1 MFPSQAA
8 NFNIEALSGICGSIS
23 IACWVVV
30 FSPQI
35 IENFRRGS
43 ADGLS
48 LLFLII
54 WLAGD
59 VFNILGAVLQGVLPT
74 MVILAVYYTLAD
86 IVLLGQCFYYRGFNI
101 RGELSSSPSPER
113 EPVATGAL
121 DSEESGTEAASQPTE
136 RSVLLPKPN
145 GHVHIIQ
152 ESAEAGRSRRRSSDG
167 ARPVSSSLTH
177 GRRHSVTSIRDIL
190 HTHVDGTHL
199 SPATPFID
207 TVSDAVRSQRRRHRI
222 STIQAILFNTT
233 AIALVCTAGVLG
245 WYVTPRSKTLNA
257 DPEPL
262 TMDPL
267 GQVFGYLCAVLYLGS
282 RLPQL
287 LLNYRRKSTDGVSLL
302 FFLFACIGNLTY
314 VLSIMAYSPICQG
327 PSEITDVFDV
337 SSHRRHRP
345 HCQPGEAA
353 SLYGRYVLVNLSWL
367 VGSFGTLLLDMAI
380 FVQFFL
386 YKDGKAAL

>member
-1 MFPSQAA
+1 MIPPQAV

-74 MVILAVYYTLAD
+74 MIILAVYYTLAD

-101 RGELSSSPSPER
+101 REEFSSPSA
-113 EPVATGAL
+113 EPAQATGAPANE
-121 DSEESGTEAASQPTE
+121 DDVESTTPTE
-136 RSVLLPKPN
+136 RSALLRKSSD
-145 GHVHIIQ
+145 HVQ
-152 ESAEAGRSRRRSSDG
+152 REARTEHSGYHATDG
-167 ARPVSSSLTH
+167 ARPTSASSQ
-177 GRRHSVTSIRDIL
+177 GRRHSITSFRDIL
-190 HTHVDGTHL
+190 NPSVDGTHL
-199 SPATPFID
+199 SPVTPFIEPE
-207 TVSDAVRSQRRRHRI
+207 TGLQENGRQPRRRDV
-222 STIQAILFNTT
+222 STLQTILFNTT
-233 AIALVCTAGVLG
+233 AIALVCAAGILG
-245 WYVTPRSKTLNA
+245 WYVSPGSKSSSSES
-257 DPEPL
+257 EPL
-262 TMDPL
+262 TMDLL
-267 GQVFGYLCAVLYLGS
+267 GQIFGYLCAALYLGS

-287 LLNYRRKSTDGVSLL
+287 LLNFRRKSTDGVSLL

-314 VLSIMAYSPICQG
+314 VLSIMAYSPVCKG
-327 PSEITDVFDV
+327 VVSAANPGV
-337 SSHRRHRP
+337 SSPRHRAE
-345 HCQPGEAA
+345 CRPGEAS

-367 VGSFGTLLLDMAI
+367 IGSFGTLLLDMAI

-386 YKDGKAAL
+386 YRDGKEVEQNSL